1 MGTHEEMRAI
11 DIFLSHSRA
20 HTHWIGQ
27 QDLQADIGRVSKK
40 SFSVVDMG
48 SMACLNPWIVYGD
61 GVLTGMISEIDSCS
75 CLVHA

>member
-1 MGTHEEMRAI
+1 MHEEMRAI
-11 DIFLSHSRA
+11 DIFLSHLRA
-20 HTHWIGQ
+20 HKHWIEQ
-27 QDLQADIGRVSKK
+27 QDVQVETGRVSKK